1 MIPKFR
7 IFDKNFRL
15 MLDVHVINFYE
26 GTIDCYVDDLGVNRQ
41 EIYSYEMDE
50 DNYVLMQS
58 TGLHDVNGKEIFE
71 GDVVKVSQDD
81 DYFISFV
88 KNMIEFDYPG
98 FDVPFPDDWN
108 YECNVLSHLMN
119 TDQTIEVIG
128 NIHEHPEL
136 LERDGE

>member
-7 IFDKNFRL
+7 VWDEQLEQIWL
-15 MLDVHVINFYE
+15 LSTINFDNNDITYGTEYDEYE
-26 GTIDCYVDDLGVNRQ
+26 VSLDDDSV
-41 EIYSYEMDE
+41 I
-50 DNYVLMQS
+50 LMQS
-58 TGLHDVNGKEIFE
+58 TGIHDVNAKEIFE
-71 GDVVKVSQDD
+71 GDIVKVSQDD

-88 KNMIEFDYPG
+88 KNMIEFDCPG

-136 LERDGE
+136 LENI

>member
-7 IFDKNFRL
+7 VWDEQLEQIWL
-15 MLDVHVINFYE
+15 LSTINFDNNDITYGTEYDEYE
-26 GTIDCYVDDLGVNRQ
+26 VSLDDDSV
-41 EIYSYEMDE
+41 I
-50 DNYVLMQS
+50 LMQS
-58 TGLHDVNGKEIFE
+58 TGIHDVNAKEIFE
-71 GDVVKVSQDD
+71 GDIVKVSQDD

-98 FDVPFPDDWN
+98 FDVPFPDDWD

-136 LERDGE
+136 LIQPKQ

>member
-7 IFDKNFRL
+7 VWDEQLEQIWL
-15 MLDVHVINFYE
+15 LSTINFDNNDITYGTEYDEYE
-26 GTIDCYVDDLGVNRQ
+26 VSLDDDSV
-41 EIYSYEMDE
+41 I
-50 DNYVLMQS
+50 LMQS
-58 TGLHDVNGKEIFE
+58 TGIHDVNAKEIFE
-71 GDVVKVSQDD
+71 GDIVKVSQDD

-98 FDVPFPDDWN
+98 FDVPFPDDWD

>member
-7 IFDKNFRL
+7 AWDKKVKE
-15 MLDVHVINFYE
+15 MLEVEN
-26 GTIDCYVDDLGVNRQ
+26 IDFVNETLFLRR
-41 EIYSYEMDE
+41 ETEFSTSWVEL
-50 DNYVLMQS
+50 NLNNVALMQS
-58 TGLHDVNGKEIFE
+58 TGIHDVNAKEIFE
-71 GDVVKVSQDD
+71 GDIVKVSQDD

-98 FDVPFPDDWN
+98 FDVPFPDDWD

>member
-7 IFDKNFRL
+7 VWEHDVKFMNDQVRITYNRFRGNKIFVEVTEGVGWK
-15 MLDVHVINFYE
+15 DV
-26 GTIDCYVDDLGVNRQ
+26 
-41 EIYSYEMDE
+41 DE
-50 DNYVLMQS
+50 KYLMQS
-58 TGLHDVNGKEIFE
+58 TGLHDKNGKEIFE

-108 YECNVLSHLMN
+108 YECNVLSYLMN

-136 LERDGE
+136 LENI